1 MIKEK
6 WVLYLTGEAG
16 NILLGFIEGTTEN
29 KYWKTLKD
37 CLTEAKE
44 KIPSWCRIGGN
55 FFTSITFIGRKL
67 YSNNPKNMNR
77 DHKEIRATG
86 YIYLDRFQ

>member
-44 KIPSWCRIGGN
+44 KIPS
-55 FFTSITFIGRKL
+55 
-67 YSNNPKNMNR
+67 
-77 DHKEIRATG
+77 
-86 YIYLDRFQ
+86 